1 MGYDLHITRAG
12 DWSESEDA
20 PIALAEWLAVAAAD
34 PELTAMPE
42 NGDAFFA
49 IGEPDDAMGWF
60 NWFEGNVFT
69 KNPDKRILAKMLV
82 LASRLDAKVQGDDGE
97 PYESPDDLDLSPDE
111 LFARI
116 GDSGQTTPSDRHKR
130 PDEPRRGSKWRWFRR
145 R

>member
-20 PIALAEWLAVAAAD
+20 PIARRAILRAPIEPSHVAAAD
-34 PELTAMPE
+34 PER
-42 NGDAFFA
+42 
-49 IGEPDDAMGWF
+49 
-60 NWFEGNVFT
+60 FEGNVFT

-82 LASRLDAKVQGDDGE
+82 LASRLDAKVQEHDGE